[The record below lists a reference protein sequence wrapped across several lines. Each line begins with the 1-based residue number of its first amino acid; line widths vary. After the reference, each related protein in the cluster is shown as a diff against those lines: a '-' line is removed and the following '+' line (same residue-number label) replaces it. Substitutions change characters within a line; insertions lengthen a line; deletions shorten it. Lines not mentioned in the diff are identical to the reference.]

1 MINKNYN
8 KINGFSL
15 VEISIVGAIL
25 LIFLIPVVTL
35 MSRGSSG
42 TIRNRN
48 EILAQQYA
56 SNYIAYSNLQKFDSE
71 KLQETTEEKLVDELK
86 LEKNGETFALI
97 DKLEDDLFKRYV
109 SIKDF
114 PATDEIP
121 YNYKVVTVRVEWL
134 QPGEKTKRNVTMSG
148 LVNER

>member
-8 KINGFSL
+8 KIKGFSL

-56 SNYIAYSNLQKFDSE
+56 SNYIAYANFQKFDSE
-71 KLQETTEEKLVDELK
+71 KLKETTEEKLVNELSLDK
-86 LEKNGETFALI
+86 GGQTFAII
-97 DKLEDDLFKRYV
+97 DSPEDLFSRYV

-134 QPGEKTKRNVTMSG
+134 QPGEKKKRSVTMSG

>member
-1 MINKNYN
+1 MINYFK
-8 KINGFSL
+8 KVNGFSL

-25 LIFLIPVVTL
+25 LIFLIPIVTL

-56 SNYIAYSNLQKFDSE
+56 SNYIAYANLQKFDSE
-71 KLQETTEEKLVDELK
+71 KMNETTEEKSVEELK
-86 LEKNGETFALI
+86 LEKNGEIFALI
-97 DKLEDDLFKRYV
+97 DKVDDLFNRYV
-109 SIKDF
+109 TIKDF

-134 QPGEKTKRNVTMSG
+134 QPGEKTKRSVTMSG

>member
-1 MINKNYN
+1 MINNNYK
-8 KINGFSL
+8 KIKGFSL

-25 LIFLIPVVTL
+25 LIFLIPVITL

-134 QPGEKTKRNVTMSG
+134 QPGEKNKRNVTMSG